1 MRRSLSK
8 SKILK
13 GSVVVFDG
21 FTGFT
26 PIQNRLIQELMR
38 VCAETI
44 VTVTIGVG
52 EDPYKWMVNRSC
64 SI

>member
-1 MRRSLSK
+1 M
-8 SKILK
+8 
-13 GSVVVFDG
+13 VFDG